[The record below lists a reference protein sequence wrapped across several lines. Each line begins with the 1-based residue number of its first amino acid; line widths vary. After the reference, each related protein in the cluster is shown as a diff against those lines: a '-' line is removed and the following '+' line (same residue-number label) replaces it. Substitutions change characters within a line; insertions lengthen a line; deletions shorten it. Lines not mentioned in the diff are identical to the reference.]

1 MTKINEQTH
10 LGPIKSVT
18 AQIPAIIDDGYS
30 DVPERVATHLA
41 PLTATPKA
49 PASGMEGAARVLS
62 DSVYTAFTQSLMGR
76 MAAAASGETVAAPA
90 AAGGGPQTT
99 QVSIPITIGKEQ
111 LGTVVT
117 EIVDGR
123 LGAVSYQGM
132 AGTGGM

>member
-1 MTKINEQTH
+1 MNFDPWDTKGNIQRIKDDANRQTQQ
-10 LGPIKSVT
+10 LVEALQGPSSP
-18 AQIPAIIDDGYS
+18 AQA
-30 DVPERVATHLA
+30 
-41 PLTATPKA
+41 
-49 PASGMEGAARVLS
+49 
-62 DSVYTAFTQSLMGR
+62 
-76 MAAAASGETVAAPA
+76 
-90 AAGGGPQTT
+90 GPQTT